1 MWITISNKK
10 AYISKLG
17 DNGAMI
23 HKIDSELG
31 TRFPDL
37 NVLTLQLNGVKIQK
51 KDAELE
57 KFKLTVTK
65 QVRNEYELDAVK
77 DHPTFRA
84 YRDFFW
90 RIGIDP
96 TKIRP
101 AAEALIR
108 RILAG
113 KTLPC
118 INTLVDS
125 YNLASIKSR
134 IALATFDTDKLEGN
148 LLMKFAEEDEQF
160 YGIGME
166 KPLIL
171 KGGEIVVSDNEKLI
185 AVYPYRDADNT
196 KVTQETENSTIVV
209 CGVPGIPKETL
220 ENASRVALE
229 YINRFCMNEN
239 RK

>member
-1 MWITISNKK
+1 
-10 AYISKLG
+10 
-17 DNGAMI
+17 MI
-23 HKIDSELG
+23 LKIDSKLK

-37 NVLTLQLNGVKIQK
+37 TVLTLRIKGVQIQK
-51 KDAELE
+51 RDAKLE
-57 KFKLTVTK
+57 KFKVEVMR
-65 QVRNEYELDAVK
+65 QVRNDYNLDSVK

-90 RIGIDP
+90 SIKIDP

-113 KTLPC
+113 KTLPS
-118 INTLVDS
+118 INTLVDA

-134 IALATFDTDKLEGN
+134 IALATFDADKLEGD
-148 LLMKFAEEDEQF
+148 LLMRFAEEGEQF

-171 KGGEIVVSDNEKLI
+171 KGGEIVVSDDQKLI

-196 KVTQETENSTIVV
+196 KVTEETENVTIVI

-220 ENASRVALE
+220 ENASHVALD
-229 YINRFCMNEN
+229 YITRFCNGKN
-239 RK
+239 IK

>member
-1 MWITISNKK
+1 MS
-10 AYISKLG
+10 L
-17 DNGAMI
+17 
-23 HKIDSELG
+23 KIDSELS

-37 NVLTLQLNGVKIQK
+37 NALTLQVNGLKIQK
-51 KDAELE
+51 KDVALE
-57 KFKLTVTK
+57 KIKLEVTK
-65 QVRNEYELDAVK
+65 QVRNDYNLDDVK

-134 IALATFDTDKLEGN
+134 IALATFDADKLEGN
-148 LLMKFAEEDEQF
+148 LLMRFAEEGEQF

-171 KGGEIVVSDNEKLI
+171 RGGEIVVSDNKKLI

-196 KVTQETENSTIVV
+196 KVTQETENVTIVV
-209 CGVPGIPKETL
+209 CGVPSIPKETL

-229 YINRFCMNEN
+229 YINRFCMDEN

>member
-1 MWITISNKK
+1 MS
-10 AYISKLG
+10 L
-17 DNGAMI
+17 
-23 HKIDSELG
+23 KIELELS
-31 TRFPDL
+31 TRFPGL
-37 NVLTLQLNGVKIQK
+37 NVLPLHVNSVKIRK
-51 KDAELE
+51 KDFELE
-57 KFKLTVTK
+57 KFKLEIMK
-65 QVRNEYELDAVK
+65 QVRNEYDLDDVK

-101 AAEALIR
+101 AAEALVR

-118 INTLVDS
+118 INTLVDA
-125 YNLASIKSR
+125 YNLASIKSKV
-134 IALATFDTDKLEGN
+134 ALATFDANKLGGN
-148 LLMKFAEEDEQF
+148 LFMRFAEKGEQF
-160 YGIGME
+160 YGIGMK

-171 KGGEIVVSDNEKLI
+171 KGGEIVVSDCKKLI

-196 KVTQETENSTIVV
+196 KVTQETENILIVV
-209 CGVPGIPKETL
+209 CGVPGITKKTL
-220 ENASRVALE
+220 KNASKVALE
-229 YINRFCMNEN
+229 YINRFCIDEN

>member
-1 MWITISNKK
+1 MS
-10 AYISKLG
+10 L
-17 DNGAMI
+17 
-23 HKIDSELG
+23 KIDSKLK

-37 NVLTLQLNGVKIQK
+37 TVLTLRIKGVQIQK
-51 KDAELE
+51 RGAELE
-57 KFKLTVTK
+57 KFKVEVMR
-65 QVRNEYELDAVK
+65 QVRNDYNLDSVK

-90 RIGIDP
+90 SIKIDP

-113 KTLPC
+113 KTIPS
-118 INTLVDS
+118 INTLVDA

-134 IALATFDTDKLEGN
+134 IALATFDADKLEGD
-148 LLMKFAEEDEQF
+148 LLMRFAEEGEQF
-160 YGIGME
+160 IGIGMK

-171 KGGEIVVSDNEKLI
+171 KGGEIVVSDDQKLI

-196 KVTQETENSTIVV
+196 KVTEETENIMMLV
-209 CGVPGIPKETL
+209 CGVPCIPKENL

-229 YINRFCMNEN
+229 YITRFCNGKN
-239 RK
+239 IK

>member
-1 MWITISNKK
+1 MS
-10 AYISKLG
+10 L
-17 DNGAMI
+17 
-23 HKIDSELG
+23 KIDSKLK

-37 NVLTLQLNGVKIQK
+37 NVLTFHIEGVHVQK
-51 KDAELE
+51 RDSELE
-57 KFKLTVTK
+57 KFKVEVMR
-65 QVRNEYELDAVK
+65 QVRDDYSLDSVK
-77 DHPTFRA
+77 DQPTFRA

-90 RIGIDP
+90 SIKIDP

-118 INTLVDS
+118 INTLVDV

-134 IALATFDTDKLEGN
+134 IALATFDADQLEGD
-148 LLMKFAEEDEQF
+148 LLMRFAEEGEQF

-171 KGGEIVVSDNEKLI
+171 KGGEIVISDKEKLV

-196 KVTQETENSTIVV
+196 KVTDKTENITVVV
-209 CGVPGIPKETL
+209 CGVPSIPKQDL
-220 ENASRVALE
+220 ENAYQVTVE
-229 YINRFCMNEN
+229 YIKRFCGGE
-239 RK
+239 KGI

>member
-1 MWITISNKK
+1 MS
-10 AYISKLG
+10 L
-17 DNGAMI
+17 
-23 HKIDSELG
+23 KIDSELK

-37 NVLTLQLNGVKIQK
+37 NVLTLHIKGVQIHKRG
-51 KDAELE
+51 AELE
-57 KFKLTVTK
+57 KFKVEVMR
-65 QVRNEYELDAVK
+65 QVRNDYNLDSVK

-90 RIGIDP
+90 SIKIDP

-113 KTLPC
+113 KPLPS
-118 INTLVDS
+118 INTLVDA

-134 IALATFDTDKLEGN
+134 IALATFDADKLEGD
-148 LLMKFAEEDEQF
+148 LLMRFAEEDEQF
-160 YGIGME
+160 YGIGMK

-171 KGGEIVVSDNEKLI
+171 KGGEIVVSDDKKLI

-196 KVTQETENSTIVV
+196 KVTEETENIMMLV
-209 CGVPGIPKETL
+209 CGVPGIPKENL

-229 YINRFCMNEN
+229 YITRFCDGE
-239 RK
+239 KGF

>member
-1 MWITISNKK
+1 MS
-10 AYISKLG
+10 L
-17 DNGAMI
+17 
-23 HKIDSELG
+23 KIDFKLK

-37 NVLTLQLNGVKIQK
+37 NVLTLHIEGLHVHKR
-51 KDAELE
+51 DSELE
-57 KFKLTVTK
+57 KFKVEVMR
-65 QVRNEYELDAVK
+65 QVRDDYSLDSVK
-77 DHPTFRA
+77 DQPTFRA

-90 RIGIDP
+90 SIKIDP

-118 INTLVDS
+118 INTLVDA

-134 IALATFDTDKLEGN
+134 IALATFDADKLEGD
-148 LLMKFAEEDEQF
+148 LLMRFAEEGEQF

-171 KGGEIVVSDNEKLI
+171 KGGEIVVSDDQKLI

-196 KVTQETENSTIVV
+196 KVTEETENVTIVV
-209 CGVPGIPKETL
+209 CGVPCIPKENL

-229 YINRFCMNEN
+229 YITRFCNGKN
-239 RK
+239 IK

>member
-1 MWITISNKK
+1 MS
-10 AYISKLG
+10 L
-17 DNGAMI
+17 
-23 HKIDSELG
+23 KIDSELK

-37 NVLTLQLNGVKIQK
+37 TVLTLRIKGVQIHKRG
-51 KDAELE
+51 AELE
-57 KFKLTVTK
+57 KFKVEVMR
-65 QVRNEYELDAVK
+65 QVRNDYNLDSVK

-90 RIGIDP
+90 SIKIDP

-113 KTLPC
+113 KTLPS
-118 INTLVDS
+118 INTLVDA

-134 IALATFDTDKLEGN
+134 IALATFDADKLEGD
-148 LLMKFAEEDEQF
+148 LLMRFAEEGEQF
-160 YGIGME
+160 YGIGMK

-171 KGGEIVVSDNEKLI
+171 KGGEIVVSDDKKLI

-196 KVTQETENSTIVV
+196 KVTEETENIMMLV
-209 CGVPGIPKETL
+209 CGVPGIPKENL

-229 YINRFCMNEN
+229 YITRFCDGE
-239 RK
+239 KGF

>member
-1 MWITISNKK
+1 MAPSID
-10 AYISKLG
+10 SKL
-17 DNGAMI
+17 
-23 HKIDSELG
+23 S

-37 NVLTLQLNGVKIQK
+37 AVLLLQIDGVKIQK
-51 KDAELE
+51 KNEELE
-57 KFKLTVTK
+57 NFKLEIIA
-65 QVRNEYELDAVK
+65 QVRNEYNLDALK
-77 DHPTFRA
+77 DHQIFRA

-113 KTLPC
+113 KTIPR
-118 INTLVDS
+118 INTLVDT

-134 IALATFDTDKLEGN
+134 IALATFDADKLEGD
-148 LLMKFAEEDEQF
+148 LIMRFAIEGEEF

-166 KPLIL
+166 DPLVL
-171 KGGEIVVSDNEKLI
+171 KGGEIVLSDNEKMI
-185 AVYPYRDADNT
+185 AVYPYRDANNT
-196 KVTQETENSTIVV
+196 KVTEKTKNVTIVV
-209 CGVPGIPKETL
+209 CGVPGISKTTL
-220 ENASRVALE
+220 DNASKITLE
-229 YINRFCMNEN
+229 YINRFCMDEN

>member
-1 MWITISNKK
+1 
-10 AYISKLG
+10 
-17 DNGAMI
+17 MI
-23 HKIDSELG
+23 LKIDSKLK

-37 NVLTLQLNGVKIQK
+37 TVLTLRIKGVQIQK
-51 KDAELE
+51 RDAKLE
-57 KFKLTVTK
+57 KFKVEVMR
-65 QVRNEYELDAVK
+65 QVRNDYNLDSVK

-90 RIGIDP
+90 SIKIDP

-113 KTLPC
+113 KTLPS
-118 INTLVDS
+118 INTLVDA

-134 IALATFDTDKLEGN
+134 IALATFDADKLEGD
-148 LLMKFAEEDEQF
+148 LLMRFAEEGERF

-171 KGGEIVVSDNEKLI
+171 KGGEIVVSNEEKLVAI
-185 AVYPYRDADNT
+185 YPYRDADNT
-196 KVTQETENSTIVV
+196 KVTEETENVTIVV
-209 CGVPGIPKETL
+209 CGVPGIPKETM
-220 ENASRVALE
+220 EKASHVTLE
-229 YINRFCMNEN
+229 YITRFCNGKN
-239 RK
+239 IK

>member
-1 MWITISNKK
+1 MS
-10 AYISKLG
+10 L
-17 DNGAMI
+17 
-23 HKIDSELG
+23 KIDSKIK
-31 TRFPDL
+31 TAFPDL
-37 NVLTLQLNGVKIQK
+37 TVLTLHINGVQIQRRGP
-51 KDAELE
+51 ELE
-57 KFKLTVTK
+57 KFKVTVIE
-65 QVRNEYELDAVK
+65 QVRNEYDLDTVK

-90 RIGIDP
+90 SIKIDP

-118 INTLVDS
+118 INTLVDA

-134 IALATFDTDKLEGN
+134 IALATFDADRLEGDH
-148 LLMKFAEEDEQF
+148 LMRFAEDGEQF

-171 KGGEIVVSDNEKLI
+171 KGGEIVVSDEKKLVAI
-185 AVYPYRDADNT
+185 YPYRDADNT
-196 KVTQETENSTIVV
+196 KVTEKTKNIMMVV
-209 CGVPGIPKETL
+209 CGVPGIPKQEL
-220 ENASRVALE
+220 ENASHVALE
-229 YINRFCMNEN
+229 YVTRFCDGI
-239 RK
+239 KGV